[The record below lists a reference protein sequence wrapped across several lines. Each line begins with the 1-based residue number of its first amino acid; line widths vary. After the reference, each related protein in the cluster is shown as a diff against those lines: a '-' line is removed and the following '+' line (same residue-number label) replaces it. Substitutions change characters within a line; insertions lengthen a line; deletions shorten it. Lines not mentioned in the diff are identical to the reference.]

1 MSEWYLEFVDTGYEP
16 SEGELVAEFYMEP
29 SGVSPEEAAG
39 RIASESSIG
48 TWTTLWKL
56 PDKAK
61 ELMAT
66 AYGIERR
73 GEGYLVRIA
82 YPLEL
87 WEEGSIVQLMS
98 GIAGNIFGMKAV
110 RSLRLLDFEIPRE
123 YAESFRGPG
132 SGARGVRE
140 FMRVGSRPLTATVP
154 KPKIGWSVEEY
165 AEIAEELWMGGIDL
179 LKDDENFTSP
189 SFNRFEKRVKR
200 LYRVMEKAERE
211 TGDKKEYLVNITA
224 PFEVM
229 KRRAELVAEHGGRYV
244 MIDIVVAGFSAV
256 QGMREV
262 CGELE
267 LAIHAH
273 RAMHAAF
280 TRSQRHGISMLA
292 LAKFARMAGVDQLH
306 TGTAIGK
313 LESKAEEVR
322 RINEALLGKWHH
334 FKPVLPVSSGGL
346 HPGLIPE
353 IIRLFGS
360 ELVIQAGGGVMGH
373 PQGPRAGAKAL
384 RDAVDAAME
393 GRELRDKAEESRELE
408 AALQKWG
415 DVRPV

>member
-1 MSEWYLEFVDTGYEP
+1 MSEWYLEFVDKGYEP
-16 SEGELVAEFYMEP
+16 SERELVVEFYMEP
-29 SGVSPEEAAG
+29 KGVSPEEAAG
-39 RIASESSIG
+39 RVASESSIG

-56 PDKAK
+56 PEKAK

-66 AYGIERR
+66 AYEIERQ
-73 GEGYLVRIA
+73 GEGYRVRIA

-110 RSLRLLDFEIPRE
+110 SNLRLLDFEVPEE
-123 YAESFRGPG
+123 YAEGFKGPG
-132 SGARGVRE
+132 FGADGVME
-140 FMRVGSRPLTATVP
+140 FMGVSGRPLTATVP
-154 KPKIGWSVEEY
+154 KPKIGWRCEEY
-165 AEIAEELWMGGIDL
+165 AEVAKELWMGGIDL

-189 SFNRFEKRVKR
+189 GFNRFEERVER
-200 LYRVMEKAERE
+200 LYRVREKVESATGER
-211 TGDKKEYLVNITA
+211 KEYLINITA
-224 PFEVM
+224 PYEVM

-244 MIDIVVAGFSAV
+244 MIDIVVAGFAALQS
-256 QGMREV
+256 MREV
-262 CGELE
+262 CGELG

-280 TRSQRHGISMLA
+280 TRNPRHGISMLA

-313 LESKAEEVR
+313 LESRAEEVR
-322 RINEALLGKWHH
+322 RINDALLGEWY

-346 HPGLIPE
+346 HPGIVPE
-353 IIRLFGS
+353 IIEMFGS
-360 ELVIQAGGGVMGH
+360 RLAIQAGGGVMGH

-384 RDAVDAAME
+384 RDAIEAAVSGVSLEEMAE
-393 GRELRDKAEESRELE
+393 RSPELR
-408 AALQKWG
+408 AALEKWHR
-415 DVRPV
+415 VKPV

>member
-1 MSEWYLEFVDTGYEP
+1 MSEWYLEFVDKGYEP
-16 SEGELVAEFYMEP
+16 SERELVVEFYMEP
-29 SGVSPEEAAG
+29 KGVSPEEAAG
-39 RIASESSIG
+39 RVASESSIG

-56 PDKAK
+56 PEKAK

-66 AYGIERR
+66 AYEIERQ
-73 GEGYLVRIA
+73 GEGYRVRIA

-110 RSLRLLDFEIPRE
+110 SNLRLLDFEVPEE
-123 YAESFRGPG
+123 YAEGFKGPG
-132 SGARGVRE
+132 FGADGVME
-140 FMRVGSRPLTATVP
+140 FMGVSGRPLTATVP
-154 KPKIGWSVEEY
+154 KPKIGWSCEEY
-165 AEIAEELWMGGIDL
+165 AEVAKELWMGGIDL

-189 SFNRFEKRVKR
+189 GFNRFEERVER
-200 LYRVMEKAERE
+200 LYRVREKVESATGER
-211 TGDKKEYLVNITA
+211 KEYLINITA
-224 PFEVM
+224 PYEVM

-244 MIDIVVAGFSAV
+244 MIDIVVAGFAALQS
-256 QGMREV
+256 MREV
-262 CGELE
+262 CGELG

-280 TRSQRHGISMLA
+280 TRNPRHGISMLA

-313 LESKAEEVR
+313 LESRAEEVR
-322 RINEALLGKWHH
+322 RINDALLGEWY

-346 HPGLIPE
+346 HPGIVPE
-353 IIRLFGS
+353 IIEMFGS
-360 ELVIQAGGGVMGH
+360 RLAIQAGGGVMGH

-384 RDAVDAAME
+384 RDAIEAAVSGVSLEEMAE
-393 GRELRDKAEESRELE
+393 RSPELR
-408 AALQKWG
+408 AALEKWHR
-415 DVRPV
+415 VKPV